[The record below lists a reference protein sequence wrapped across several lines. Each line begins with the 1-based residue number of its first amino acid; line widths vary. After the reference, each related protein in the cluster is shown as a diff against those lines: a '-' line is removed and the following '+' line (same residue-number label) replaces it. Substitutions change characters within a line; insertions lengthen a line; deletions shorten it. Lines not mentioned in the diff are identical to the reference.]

1 MDHTPGQRQFVDIAK
16 YRHYY
21 QSKHGFNDAEM
32 AAFIVQRKQEAQKFS
47 AANRQAI
54 AASCRE
60 RGIILASHD
69 DATLAHVAEA
79 AQFGTRLAEFP
90 TTVEA
95 AQASRDQNMAILMGA
110 PNLVRGESHSGNVS
124 GRELARLGLVDIM
137 SSDYIPMS
145 MLQAAFLLPRI
156 IPRISLVQAV
166 AWVTRNP
173 ARAVGL
179 TDRGEIAPDKRADL
193 IRIREHQHVPAVSAV
208 WRTGE
213 RIM

>member
-1 MDHTPGQRQFVDIAK
+1 MDALIA
-16 YRHYY
+16 
-21 QSKHGFNDAEM
+21 
-32 AAFIVQRKQEAQKFS
+32 QRKQEAEKFS
-47 AANRQAI
+47 ASNRQVI

-69 DATLAHVAEA
+69 DATLAHVTEA

-95 AQASRDQNMAILMGA
+95 AQASRKTGMAVLMGA

-124 GRELARLGLVDIM
+124 ARELARLGLVDIL

-145 MLQAAFLLPRI
+145 MLQAAFLLPQI
-156 IPRISLVQAV
+156 IPEIGLVQAV
-166 AWVTRNP
+166 AWVTHNP
-173 ARAVGL
+173 ARVLGL
-179 TDRGEIAPDKRADL
+179 TDRGDIAPDKRADL
-193 IRIREHQHVPAVSAV
+193 VRVREHNHVPAVSAV